1 MVCVP
6 CPSCHAS
13 SESASPAQTH
23 WSCPKCRR
31 SYFLRRCSAC
41 TMVSHVSALQG
52 WHQRWACVWCQA
64 ANTGF
69 SQHRDG
75 AAVTVGDLATDVAGY
90 GLRFGASEPDQVTQ
104 PFPELSARP
113 APGDQADPT
122 RPIPITPVPAQTVP
136 PEAVPPATAP
146 GPPVAGPPVAAA
158 PVAAAP
164 VAVAPSGRGE
174 RLRRPGRRTAAVAVA
189 AVAAV
194 VLVVAVGRLST
205 GGQAPI
211 DRVGSPPA
219 GSQAVSV
226 SASGVGTVDLRGVPG
241 QLTIVGT
248 RSGRVRLTGVLHW
261 TGPAAPVVTRR
272 VGHDGQVLQLSYRC
286 AAGSPCTE
294 DYRLAVPGRTATV
307 IRQPSGHVIVSGLAG
322 ALRILATSVDVS
334 ATGLRSPEL
343 AAQITSGH
351 LSASFVVP
359 PRQVSVAL
367 TSAQATVRLPPGI
380 GYAVNSQVSSGY
392 VNVGIPRAAGAGR
405 TVTARIDQGE
415 LQLLPT

>member
-1 MVCVP
+1 
-6 CPSCHAS
+6 
-13 SESASPAQTH
+13 
-23 WSCPKCRR
+23 
-31 SYFLRRCSAC
+31 
-41 TMVSHVSALQG
+41 
-52 WHQRWACVWCQA
+52 
-64 ANTGF
+64 
-69 SQHRDG
+69 
-75 AAVTVGDLATDVAGY
+75 
-90 GLRFGASEPDQVTQ
+90 DQ
-104 PFPELSARP
+104 P
-113 APGDQADPT
+113 DPT

-241 QLTIVGT
+241 QLT
-248 RSGRVRLTGVLHW
+248 GVLHW

-294 DYRLAVPGRTATV
+294 DYRLAVPG
-307 IRQPSGHVIVSGLAG
+307 
-322 ALRILATSVDVS
+322 
-334 ATGLRSPEL
+334 
-343 AAQITSGH
+343 
-351 LSASFVVP
+351 
-359 PRQVSVAL
+359 
-367 TSAQATVRLPPGI
+367 
-380 GYAVNSQVSSGY
+380 
-392 VNVGIPRAAGAGR
+392 
-405 TVTARIDQGE
+405 
-415 LQLLPT
+415 